1 MSDSK
6 RLEMLKEKIEET
18 RQYLNDLIGLEEG
31 IISNKKIMDVSQ
43 MLDDLLVEYLKE
55 QDKKLKRTS

>member
-55 QDKKLKRTS
+55 QDKKN